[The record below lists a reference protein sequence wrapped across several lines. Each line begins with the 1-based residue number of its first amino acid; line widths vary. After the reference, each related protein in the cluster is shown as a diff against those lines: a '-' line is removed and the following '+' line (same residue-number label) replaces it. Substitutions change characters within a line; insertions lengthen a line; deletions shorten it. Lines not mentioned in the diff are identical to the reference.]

1 MLLNCFLHH
10 NIGIVAVAAVQILH
24 THLSTYSTAEKN
36 SAISITTSNMQAL
49 PDLMEKLSLM
59 HMFTFEQDCADCQ
72 HIIIATFRLNIIV
85 VLRPN

>member
-1 MLLNCFLHH
+1 MKLLLNCFLHH

-36 SAISITTSNMQAL
+36 WAINITTSNMQAL
-49 PDLMEKLSLM
+49 PGLMEKLSLV
-59 HMFTFEQDCADCQ
+59 HMSTFERNCADCK
-72 HIIIATFRLNIIV
+72 HITAFRPNIIV